1 MQKLNKAT
9 VNAIAHNIIIDNVLK
24 CAWDFV
30 CSLAP
35 TNEFEYAFTNTA
47 TEDYCDTSW
56 HVVQNVKLYD
66 SLDLIDQRDMY
77 ETASGSFYNFVEV
90 NVQDLTVSEIYENLD
105 SISGDTAMRENYY
118 TLLEEHFEQF
128 VKENPLYKF
137 VEGDYT
143 HALTSVHTYADKEAL
158 VNDYLTK
165 YNAVKHIQLNN
176 DLD

>member
-1 MQKLNKAT
+1 M
-9 VNAIAHNIIIDNVLK
+9 LK

-90 NVQDLTVSEIYENLD
+90 NVQDLTVSEIYETLD
-105 SISGDTAMRENYY
+105 SISGDTAMRDTYY
-118 TLLEEHFEQF
+118 SLLEEHFRDF
-128 VKENPLYKF
+128 VKQNPLFKLEDTEYKGCYKL
-137 VEGDYT
+137 VST
-143 HALTSVHTYADKEAL
+143 HTYADKKQL
-158 VNDYLTK
+158 VSDYLK
-165 YNAVKHIQLNN
+165 QYDAHKFVQLNN
-176 DLD
+176 TIN